1 MLKNAFNKVAGMES
15 MALFAEISGVQP
27 KFASVQYN
35 EVRTSSVQYGRYG
48 LYTFGK
54 PESGQGL

>member
-1 MLKNAFNKVAGMES
+1 MES